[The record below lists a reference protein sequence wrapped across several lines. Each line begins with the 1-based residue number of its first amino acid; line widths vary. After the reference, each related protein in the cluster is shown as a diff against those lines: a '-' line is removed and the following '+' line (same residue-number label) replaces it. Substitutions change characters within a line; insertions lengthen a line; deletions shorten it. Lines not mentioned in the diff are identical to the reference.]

1 MSTLHDSNKDAGT
14 HAALCSAVRREPAS
28 YEFASTP
35 GRQAVCA
42 CSREP
47 CMHSS
52 RTLAAASSRS
62 VEAGAVAVPRL
73 MSFSKAFLK
82 SSKNNFS
89 SAAYLDA

>member
-1 MSTLHDSNKDAGT
+1 
-14 HAALCSAVRREPAS
+14 
-28 YEFASTP
+28 
-35 GRQAVCA
+35 
-42 CSREP
+42 
-47 CMHSS
+47 MHSS
-52 RTLAAASSRS
+52 RTFAAASSRS